1 MATAD
6 KLNKLLQTKQAIKQA
21 IINKGGTVSD
31 TDTFASYATKISELT
46 TGGTTTECS
55 IITQTNV
62 PQLYLTGDTTGM
74 TKENKVI
81 LDVELKDEH
90 GNIIFTGKKAK
101 VGWQGNSSTSWPK
114 KNFNMSFL
122 EADGVTKY
130 KPKIFTDV
138 PKNDGYHFK
147 ANMED
152 GTRLRNSLGYIIA
165 ESMYS
170 KKLPSGQRSTMEGHY
185 IEIYI
190 NGEYQ
195 GFYDFNTKQ
204 HKTVYGF
211 DDANPNHLM
220 YRGTDNAGGSPE
232 FRALSTNN
240 AEDVGDWED
249 KFPATNT
256 AENRAKLNRLIQWV
270 MDCQNNGTKFT
281 TELEQYFDKEYLIKY
296 VIYTY
301 VIGGIDNTGNNM
313 NLITFD
319 GNIWYI
325 TFYDLDA
332 TWGYDYQ
339 VRLLPSNGDLNM
351 KKYYNSL
358 LFDLVEANLAND
370 IKTTYSELRQ
380 GVLSTEN
387 ILNEFNKA
395 YFSNMD
401 EIEKDLAKWGTYH
414 DSPNIAETRTW
425 ISGRMSYLD
434 TYFQYSGGSG
444 GSGGETG
451 GGAITITWIK
461 AGTELNTGN
470 GNISNSPSDACSE
483 FIALRPGTY
492 TFATTA
498 VCFWMGYAI
507 YNYDTE
513 RYETGNDVWNDNA
526 QTTKTSISFTLTAN
540 KKVRIGANVED
551 CARTDFTLTTTDGG
565 LV

>member
-1 MATAD
+1 MAAAD
-6 KLNKLLQTKQAIKQA
+6 KLNKLLQTKQDIKQA
-21 IINKGGTVSD
+21 IINKGVVVAD
-31 TDTFASYATKISELT
+31 TDTFASYATKIGEITAGS
-46 TGGTTTECS
+46 ECS
-55 IITQTNV
+55 IIYQTNI
-62 PQLYLTGDTTGM
+62 PQLYLTGNTAGM
-74 TKENKVI
+74 SKENKVL
-81 LDVELKDEH
+81 LDAELKDEH

-101 VGWQGNSSTSWPK
+101 VGWQGNSSTNWPK

-130 KPKIFTDV
+130 KFQVFADV

-152 GTRLRNSLGYIIA
+152 GTRLRNSLSYRIA

-204 HKTVYGF
+204 HETVYGF
-211 DDANPNHLM
+211 DDTNPNHLM

-240 AEDVGDWED
+240 AEDAGDWED

-270 MDCQNNGTKFT
+270 MNCENNPTKFT

-296 VIYTY
+296 VIYCY
-301 VIGGIDNTGNNM
+301 VIGGQDNTGNNM

-339 VRLLPSNGDLNM
+339 ERLLATGAGLNM
-351 KKYYNSL
+351 KKYYDSL

-370 IKTTYSELRQ
+370 IKTTYAELRR
-380 GVLSTEN
+380 GVLSTTN

-401 EIEKDLAKWGTYH
+401 EIEKDLAKWGTYY

-434 TYFQYSGGSG
+434 TYFQYSGG
-444 GSGGETG
+444 GETPIDPVDPPAG
-451 GGAITITWIK
+451 GITIPWLDGYNEMTNNGGVE
-461 AGTELNTGN
+461 AGGNTD
-470 GNISNSPSDACSE
+470 ICSE
-483 FIALRPGTY
+483 IFALKPGTY
-492 TFATTA
+492 VYKSNAS
-498 VCFWMGYAI
+498 CEWIGYCGF
-507 YNYDTE
+507 NYDTE
-513 RYETGNDVWNDNA
+513 VFEKYDDKRSASETDYP
-526 QTTKTSISFTLTAN
+526 SITFTLTEN
-540 KKVRIGANVED
+540 KKIRLGANVEHCD
-551 CARTDFTLTTTDGG
+551 RTAFTLTTTNGG

>member
-6 KLNKLLQTKQAIKQA
+6 KLNKLLETKQAIKQA
-21 IINKGGTVSD
+21 IIDKGGTVSD

-55 IITQTNV
+55 IIKQTNV

-74 TKENKVI
+74 TKENKVL
-81 LDVELKDEH
+81 LDAELKDEH

-101 VGWQGNSSTSWPK
+101 VGWQGNSSVNWSK

-130 KPKIFTDV
+130 KLKIFADV

-152 GTRLRNSLGYIIA
+152 GTRLRNSLGYRIA

-204 HKTVYGF
+204 HKTVYGL
-211 DDANPNHLM
+211 DDTNPNHLM

-249 KFPATNT
+249 KFPGTNT

-339 VRLLPSNGDLNM
+339 VGLLPSNGDLNM

-380 GVLSTEN
+380 GVLSTTN

-414 DSPNIAETRTW
+414 PCPAIAETRTW
-425 ISGRMSYLD
+425 ITERMVQLD
-434 TYFQYSGGSG
+434 TYFQYSGGV
-444 GSGGETG
+444 ETPVEPPTG
-451 GGAITITWIK
+451 GITIPWLE
-461 AGTELNTGN
+461 GGNELNPNTG
-470 GNISNSPSDACSE
+470 GVNSGVSTDICSE
-483 FIALRPGTY
+483 FISLKAGTY
-492 TFATTA
+492 VFTTSGTTE
-498 VCFWMGYAI
+498 WLGAI
-507 YNYDTE
+507 SYDISTE
-513 RYETGNDVWNDNA
+513 EPQDLFQTGEKPL
-526 QTTKTSISFTLTAN
+526 TFTLTKN
-540 KKVRIGANVED
+540 YKVRLGANAKTAD
-551 CARTDFTLTTTDGG
+551 RTTFTLTTTDGG
-565 LV
+565 LVQRE

>member
-6 KLNKLLQTKQAIKQA
+6 KLNKLLQTKQDIKQA
-21 IINKGGTVSD
+21 IINKGVAVAD
-31 TDTFASYATKISELT
+31 TDTFASYATKIGEITAGS
-46 TGGTTTECS
+46 ECS
-55 IITQTNV
+55 IIYQTNI

-74 TKENKVI
+74 TKENKVL
-81 LDVELKDEH
+81 LDAELKDEH

-101 VGWQGNSSTSWPK
+101 VGWQGNSSVNWSK

-130 KPKIFTDV
+130 KFQVFADV

-152 GTRLRNSLGYIIA
+152 GTRLRNSLSYRIA

-204 HKTVYGF
+204 HKTVYGL
-211 DDANPNHLM
+211 DDTNPNHLM

-270 MDCQNNGTKFT
+270 MDCENNATKFT

-301 VIGGIDNTGNNM
+301 VIGGIDNNANNM

-339 VRLLPSNGDLNM
+339 VKLLPSNGSLNM
-351 KKYYNSL
+351 KKYYDSL
-358 LFDLVEANLAND
+358 LFDLVEANLADD

-380 GVLSTEN
+380 GVLSTTN
-387 ILNEFNKA
+387 ILNEFDKSYLYNKA
-395 YFSNMD
+395 
-401 EIEKDLAKWGTYH
+401 EIEKDLAKWGCYY
-414 DSPNIAETRTW
+414 DSPNITETRAW
-425 ISGRMSYLD
+425 ITSRMSYLD
-434 TYFQYSGGSG
+434 TYFQNSGGSG
-444 GSGGETG
+444 GGETG
-451 GGAITITWIK
+451 GAIAITWVEK
-461 AGTELNTGN
+461 TELNINN
-470 GNISNSPSDACSE
+470 GTIGSSTTDVASE
-483 FIALRPGTY
+483 FISLKPGTY
-492 TFATTA
+492 TFT
-498 VCFWMGYAI
+498 CNDECDWMGYAI
-507 YNYDTE
+507 YNYNTE
-513 RYETGNDVWNDNA
+513 AYETGKDIQKNNSNGL
-526 QTTKTSISFTLTAN
+526 SISFTLTEN
-540 KKVRIGANVED
+540 KKVRLGANVQYLEIGLS
-551 CARTDFTLTTTDGG
+551 AYTLTTTDGG

>member
-6 KLNKLLQTKQAIKQA
+6 KLNKLLQTKQDIKQA
-21 IINKGGTVSD
+21 IINKGVVVAD
-31 TDTFASYATKISELT
+31 TDTFASYATKIGEITAGS
-46 TGGTTTECS
+46 ECS
-55 IITQTNV
+55 IIYQTNI
-62 PQLYLTGDTTGM
+62 PQLYLTGNTAGM
-74 TKENKVI
+74 SKENKVL
-81 LDVELKDEH
+81 LDAELKDEH

-101 VGWQGNSSTSWPK
+101 VGWQGNSSTNWPK

-130 KPKIFTDV
+130 KFQVFADV

-152 GTRLRNSLGYIIA
+152 GTRLRNSLSYRIA

-204 HKTVYGF
+204 HETVYGF
-211 DDANPNHLM
+211 DDTNPNHLM

-240 AEDVGDWED
+240 AEDAGDWED

-270 MDCQNNGTKFT
+270 MNCENNSTKFT

-339 VRLLPSNGDLNM
+339 VGLLPSNGNLNM
-351 KKYYNSL
+351 KKYYDSL

-380 GVLSTEN
+380 GVLSTTN

-401 EIEKDLAKWGTYH
+401 EIEKDLAKWGTYYP
-414 DSPNIAETRTW
+414 SPNITETRTW

-444 GSGGETG
+444 GEPGGGEPGGGTITIPWLDGYNEMTNTG
-451 GGAITITWIK
+451 GVE
-461 AGTELNTGN
+461 AGGNTD
-470 GNISNSPSDACSE
+470 ICSE
-483 FIALRPGTY
+483 IFALKPGTY
-492 TFATTA
+492 
-498 VCFWMGYAI
+498 VYKSNNSCPWMGYCVL
-507 YNYDTE
+507 NYDTE
-513 RYETGNDVWNDNA
+513 VFENKNEQRSESETDYP
-526 QTTKTSISFTLTAN
+526 SITFTLTEN
-540 KKVRIGANVED
+540 KKIRLGANVEYCD
-551 CARTDFTLTTTDGG
+551 RTAFSLTTTDGG
-565 LV
+565 LVV

>member
-6 KLNKLLQTKQAIKQA
+6 KLNKLLQTKQDIKQA
-21 IINKGGTVSD
+21 IINKGVAVAD
-31 TDTFASYATKISELT
+31 TDTFASYATKIGEITAGS
-46 TGGTTTECS
+46 ECS
-55 IITQTNV
+55 IIYQTNI
-62 PQLYLTGDTTGM
+62 PQLYLTGNTTGM
-74 TKENKVI
+74 TKENKVL
-81 LDVELKDEH
+81 LDAELKDEH

-101 VGWQGNSSTSWPK
+101 VGWQGNSSTNWPK

-122 EADGVTKY
+122 EADGITKY
-130 KPKIFTDV
+130 KFQVFADV
-138 PKNDGYHFK
+138 PANDGYHFK

-152 GTRLRNSLGYIIA
+152 GTRLRNSLSYRIA

-185 IEIYI
+185 IEIHI

-220 YRGTDNAGGSPE
+220 YRGTDNASGSPE

-240 AEDVGDWED
+240 AEDAGDWED

-256 AENRAKLNRLIQWV
+256 IENRAKLNRLIQWV
-270 MDCQNNGTKFT
+270 MDCENNSTKFT

-296 VIYTY
+296 VIYCY
-301 VIGGIDNTGNNM
+301 VIGGQDNTGNNM

-339 VRLLPSNGDLNM
+339 ERLLDTGAGLNM
-351 KKYYNSL
+351 KKYYDSL

-370 IKTTYSELRQ
+370 IKTTYAELRQ
-380 GVLSTEN
+380 GVLSTTN

-401 EIEKDLAKWGTYH
+401 EIERDLAEWGTH
-414 DSPNIAETRTW
+414 CPSPNIAETRAW

-434 TYFQYSGGSG
+434 TYFQYSGG
-444 GSGGETG
+444 GETPIDPVDPPAG
-451 GGAITITWIK
+451 GITIPWMT
-461 AGTELNTGN
+461 GRNEL
-470 GNISNSPSDACSE
+470 IPSSGVVNANASEDICSE
-483 FIALRPGTY
+483 FIALKPGTY
-492 TFATTA
+492 TFY
-498 VCFWMGYAI
+498 CPGKCEWMGYAI

-513 RYETGNDVWNDNA
+513 VFEEGNDIWQRDA
-526 QTTKTSISFTLTAN
+526 TGLSISFTLNAN
-540 KKVRIGANVED
+540 QKVRLGANEAECD
-551 CARTDFTLTTTDGG
+551 RTVFTLTTTNGG
-565 LV
+565 LVV

>member
-6 KLNKLLQTKQAIKQA
+6 KLNKLLETKQAIKQA
-21 IINKGGTVSD
+21 IISKGGTVSD
-31 TDTFASYATKISELT
+31 SDTFASYATKISELT
-46 TGGTTTECS
+46 TSGTTECS
-55 IITQTNV
+55 IIKQTNL
-62 PQLYLTGDTTGM
+62 PQLYLTGDTSGM

-81 LDVELKDEH
+81 LDVEFKDEY

-101 VGWQGNSSTSWPK
+101 VGWQGNSSTAWPK

-130 KPKIFTDV
+130 KPKIFADM

-165 ESMYS
+165 ESMYN
-170 KKLPSGQRSTMEGHY
+170 KKLPSGQRSTMEGFHC
-185 IEIYI
+185 EIYI

-220 YRGTDNAGGSPE
+220 YRGTDNSSTSPE
-232 FRALSTNN
+232 FRSLSRDN
-240 AEDVGDWED
+240 AEDTGDWED

-270 MDCQNNGTKFT
+270 MDCKNNSTKFT

-296 VIYTY
+296 VIYAY
-301 VIGGIDNTGNNM
+301 VIGGIDNTGNNI

-339 VRLLPSNGDLNM
+339 VKLLPSNGSLNM
-351 KKYYNSL
+351 KKYYDSL

-370 IKTTYSELRQ
+370 IKTTYSKLRQ
-380 GVLSTEN
+380 GVLSTTN
-387 ILNEFNKA
+387 ILNEFDKHYLSNKA
-395 YFSNMD
+395 
-401 EIEKDLAKWGTYH
+401 EIEKDLTKWGTYH

-434 TYFQYSGGSG
+434 TYFQYSGGG
-444 GSGGETG
+444 GTPVEPPAGG
-451 GGAITITWIK
+451 ITITWIT

-470 GNISNSPSDACSE
+470 GNISNSASDVCSE
-483 FIALRPGTY
+483 LIALRPGTY
-492 TFATTA
+492 TFSCTA
-498 VCFWMGYAI
+498 ASEWLGYAV
-507 YNYDTE
+507 YNYNTE
-513 RYETGNDVWNDNA
+513 AYEDGYDIWERNGTNL
-526 QTTKTSISFTLTAN
+526 SISFTLTDN
-540 KKVRIGANVED
+540 KKVRIGANVAKCD
-551 CARTDFTLTTTDGG
+551 RTDFTLTTTDGG

>member
-6 KLNKLLQTKQAIKQA
+6 KLNKLLQTKQDIKQA
-21 IINKGGTVSD
+21 IINKGVAVAD
-31 TDTFASYATKISELT
+31 TDAFASYATKIGKIT
-46 TGGTTTECS
+46 TGSKCS
-55 IITQTNV
+55 IIYQTNI

-74 TKENKVI
+74 TKENKVL
-81 LDVELKDEH
+81 LDAELKDEH
-90 GNIIFTGKKAK
+90 GNVIFTGKKAN
-101 VGWQGNSSTSWPK
+101 VGWQGNSSVNWNK

-122 EADGVTKY
+122 ETDGITKY
-130 KPKIFTDV
+130 KFQVFADI
-138 PKNDGYHFK
+138 PKNNGYHFK

-152 GTRLRNSLGYIIA
+152 GTRLRNSLGYRIA

-204 HKTVYGF
+204 HKTVYGL
-211 DDANPNHLM
+211 DDTNPNHLM
-220 YRGTDNAGGSPE
+220 YRGTDNTGGSSE

-270 MDCQNNGTKFT
+270 MDCQNNSTKFT

-339 VRLLPSNGDLNM
+339 VKLLPSNGSLNM

-358 LFDLVEANLAND
+358 LFDLVEANLADD

-414 DSPNIAETRTW
+414 PSPNIAETRTW
-425 ISGRMSYLD
+425 ITERMVYLD

-444 GSGGETG
+444 GSGGGETG
-451 GGAITITWIK
+451 GGAITIPWIT

-470 GNISNSPSDACSE
+470 GNISNSASDGCSE

-492 TFATTA
+492 TFVTTA

-513 RYETGNDVWNDNA
+513 KYESGNDVWNDNA
-526 QTTKTSISFTLTAN
+526 QTTKTSISFTLASN
-540 KKVRIGANVED
+540 KKVRIGANLED
-551 CARTDFTLTTTDGG
+551 CAKTDFTLTTTDGG